1 MLLLKEI
8 LAILL
13 KAILAIALGFWE
25 VKVKAWFK
33 DSELEAAM

>member
-1 MLLLKEI
+1 MNI
-8 LAILL
+8 TQRNISNV
-13 KAILAIALGFWE
+13 IALGFWE

>member
-8 LAILL
+8 LTMLL
-13 KAILAIALGFWE
+13 HWE